1 MSFSK
6 NQFDDGFPS
15 IPSSLNAGDYQMKNL
30 NIMPQ
35 RLSSNR
41 PYLGL
46 QARLSQIW
54 INRGSV
60 LLLLILCRLLLATRD
75 LNYNVGRAK
84 EEALEACS
92 SVENVGS
99 AMASMPHYLSTGVNT
114 LTIESITKTVD
125 EMMEMMMDSLDLV
138 SNIVLFVIN
147 MFTQTYACLITFAVT
162 GSLAASIELIEKVG
176 KFMNES
182 IGPATETLA
191 RDSQKF
197 QDGLND
203 FLKKIQLPAFL
214 GGTKAVPKIDISGPI
229 ESLRNIKID
238 PTAMNSELNRLNSSL
253 PNFADVQKF
262 TEQAI
267 NFPFMQL
274 RKMINDSKVSYSF
287 DQNVFPVAEKKKL
300 TFCSDNNII
309 NNFFNDIL
317 AIISKAK
324 SLFTALLM
332 TLAVLFAVATAFKEI
347 RAWKKLHDRAIFM
360 ANNIEDHLELMD
372 LFSRPLT
379 SIAGYQF
386 AVKIFHSIKRQNLVR
401 WLIAYGT
408 TVPALYVLSL
418 GFAGLFSCLCQYIL
432 LMNVQKEVPMIAE
445 EVGNFSDIVVK
456 SLDDAS
462 KQWAIDAN
470 NVISGINTKIN
481 KDVFGWVQTGTGAVN
496 ETIDKFTDEMTRA
509 LNVTFGGTVLYKPIV
524 EVMNCLVGLK
534 VASFQRGLTWVHDQ
548 AHISIPEFKP
558 NVFSLG
564 AAASMAT
571 SNSSDSFL
579 ASTGDIA
586 SDKVTTAIMKVVVK
600 LQESIKEEAII
611 ATVLISLWIIL
622 VFIGLSRV
630 IIADLK
636 PNKVH
641 GEGGLPSYTPDTII
655 ISHPPENIPLSKFR
669 RAYFKIFRQS
679 TLSSPHSRNSTP
691 FGQSGSRKPFENEK
705 TSQIS

>member
-6 NQFDDGFPS
+6 NKFYGGFPS
-15 IPSSLNAGDYQMKNL
+15 IPSSLNAGDYQMKDLNL
-30 NIMPQ
+30 MPQ

-92 SVENVGS
+92 SVESVGS

-114 LTIESITKTVD
+114 LTAESITKTVD

-182 IGPATETLA
+182 IGSATETLA

-274 RKMINDSKVSYSF
+274 RKMMNDSKVSYSF
-287 DQNVFPVAEKKKL
+287 DHNIFPVAEKKKL
-300 TFCSDNNII
+300 TFCSNNNII

-324 SLFTALLM
+324 SLFTALLI

-360 ANNIEDHLELMD
+360 ANHIEDHLELMD
-372 LFSRPLT
+372 LFSRPHT
-379 SIAGYQF
+379 SIAGYHF
-386 AVKIFHSIKRQNLVR
+386 ARQNLVR

-432 LMNVQKEVPMIAE
+432 LKNVQKEVPTIAE
-445 EVGNFSDIVVK
+445 EVGKFSDIVVK

-462 KQWAIDAN
+462 KQWAVDAN

-496 ETIDKFTDEMTRA
+496 ETIDEFTNEMTRA
-509 LNVTFGGTVLYKPIV
+509 LNITFGGTILYKPIV

-534 VASFQRGLTWVHDQ
+534 VASFQKGLTWVHDQ

-564 AAASMAT
+564 AAASLAT
-571 SNSSDSFL
+571 KNTSDSSDSFL
-579 ASTGDIA
+579 ASTGDVA
-586 SDKVTTAIMKVVVK
+586 SDKVTMAIMKVVVK

-611 ATVLISLWIIL
+611 STVLISLWIIL
-622 VFIGLSRV
+622 VLIGLGR
-630 IIADLK
+630 IIVADLK
-636 PNKVH
+636 PTKVH

-655 ISHPPENIPLSKFR
+655 SHSSDNIPLSKFR
-669 RAYFKIFRQS
+669 CAYLKFFRQPI
-679 TLSSPHSRNSTP
+679 LSSPHSRNSTL
-691 FGQSGSRKPFENEK
+691 FERAGSRKPFENEK
-705 TSQIS
+705 TAQIS